1 MVILI
6 AGWSAAWFFIE
17 SKVIEVADTAKTRL
31 AERGQTFDCADQAT
45 GGYPFRVTFDCSTL
59 SYKNAN
65 SGFEI
70 ETGAM
75 RSVSQAYQ
83 PGKVVVELDAPAAV
97 ETLANGR
104 FKVDWAS
111 LRASLKLGLSGRE
124 RTSLVGKDFL
134 ITPLQD
140 PSSIS
145 ISGLEYHDR
154 LSGENDV
161 DVAVALIDLKET
173 SAATLDLIDFDLRT
187 EATFKNIH
195 DRFSRGRNLM
205 DIIRQTGVKGN
216 LQRFQIAAQNG
227 AQIGLSGPFDAGQNG
242 LLNAKLKV
250 EVTNLDALLRLL
262 IFFNPAQEKAIIE
275 GGKAVKLFAPADEN
289 GTRSVNLTIQDNVLK
304 LGFIPI
310 GRIPFWL

>member
-1 MVILI
+1 MAILI

-17 SKVIEVADTAKTRL
+17 SKVVEVADTAKARL
-31 AERGQTFDCADQAT
+31 AERGQTFDCRDQAIA
-45 GGYPFRVTFDCSTL
+45 GYPFRITFDCSTL
-59 SYKNAN
+59 NYKNSN
-65 SGFEI
+65 SGLEI

-97 ETLANGR
+97 ETLGNGR

-111 LRASLKLGLSGRE
+111 LRGSMKLGLSGRE
-124 RTSLVGKDFL
+124 RTSLVGKDVL
-134 ITPLQD
+134 ITPFQD
-140 PSSIS
+140 PSQIS
-145 ISGLEYHDR
+145 MSGLEYHDR

-161 DVAVALIDLKET
+161 DVAVALTDLKEK

-187 EATFKNIH
+187 EATFKDIH

-216 LQRFQIAAQNG
+216 LQRFQISAKNG
-227 AQIGLSGPFDAGQNG
+227 AQIRLSGPFDASQAG
-242 LLNAKLKV
+242 LMNAKLKV
-250 EVTNLDALLRLL
+250 EVTNLDALIRLL
-262 IFFNPAQEKAIIE
+262 IFFNPAHEKAITE
-275 GGKAVKLFAPADEN
+275 GSKAVKLFAPADES